1 MEGPITKV
9 SAGNPAGP
17 SISAGIE
24 ARSGGKFVPLIFT
37 DDADRKCQSSQP
49 ANEFRSAVF
58 ISAISG
64 SEGFFPD
71 CQLQLFPVK
80 LEVIFSFPEC

>member
-1 MEGPITKV
+1 MEGQVTQV

-24 ARSGGKFVPLIFT
+24 ARSGGKFLPQIVT
-37 DDADRKCQSSQP
+37 DGTDLKCESSQP
-49 ANEFRSAVF
+49 ASVFRSAVF

>member
-1 MEGPITKV
+1 MEGQVTQV

-17 SISAGIE
+17 SVSAGTE
-24 ARSGGKFVPLIFT
+24 ARSGGKLLPQIVT
-37 DDADRKCQSSQP
+37 DDTDRECESSQP
-49 ANEFRSAVF
+49 ANEFRPAVF

-64 SEGFFPD
+64 SEGCLPD

-80 LEVIFSFPEC
+80 VEVIFSFPEC